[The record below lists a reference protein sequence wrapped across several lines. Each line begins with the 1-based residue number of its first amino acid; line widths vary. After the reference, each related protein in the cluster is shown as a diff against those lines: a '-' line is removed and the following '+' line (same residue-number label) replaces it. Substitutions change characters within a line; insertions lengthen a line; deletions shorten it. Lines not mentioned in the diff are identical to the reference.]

1 MKRLDQPENKT
12 WNKKIV
18 NWIDN
23 LLSNFVKE
31 EPNMETEQKP
41 ISFKTSLI
49 VVVAL
54 HLIAFY
60 FVFAFDTKKAN
71 ANTIKEETSIA
82 KADKEFLEQDKY
94 VGVEYPMDS
103 KPPEVKSKPVP
114 TKIIYYTIKKGDTF
128 TSIARNNKISITRLQ
143 KLNKIKDT
151 SKIYVGQRLV
161 LN

>member
-1 MKRLDQPENKT
+1 MEN
-12 WNKKIV
+12 
-18 NWIDN
+18 
-23 LLSNFVKE
+23 
-31 EPNMETEQKP
+31 ETKP

-60 FVFAFDTKKAN
+60 FVFAFDTRKAS
-71 ANTIKEETSIA
+71 ANTIKEESSVA

-103 KPPEVKSKPVP
+103 KPPEIKNKP

-128 TSIARNNKISITRLQ
+128 TSIARNNKISMTRLQ

-151 SKIYVGQRLV
+151 SKIYVGQKLV